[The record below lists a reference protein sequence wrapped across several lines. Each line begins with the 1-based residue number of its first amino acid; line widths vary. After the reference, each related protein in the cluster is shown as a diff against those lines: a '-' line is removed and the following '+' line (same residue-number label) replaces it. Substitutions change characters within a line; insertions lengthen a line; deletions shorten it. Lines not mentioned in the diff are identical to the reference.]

1 MTLSQIVR
9 LWLSVVNFR
18 ESASVKH
25 TFLEKLSDNDLLLIR
40 VPVEEPVYPWM
51 FNNCLKASGRKLN
64 VLCAWRQSKIPR
76 LCHVYTHSVWYA
88 STNTLTTQEDS
99 FRQQSNVQF
108 VRLAFKSLKKT
119 HLAAY
124 PRLFISTDWWISSL

>member
-1 MTLSQIVR
+1 MRDMTLSQIVR

-51 FNNCLKASGRKLN
+51 FNNCLKASGKKLN
-64 VLCAWRQSKIPR
+64 VLCA
-76 LCHVYTHSVWYA
+76 
-88 STNTLTTQEDS
+88 
-99 FRQQSNVQF
+99 
-108 VRLAFKSLKKT
+108 
-119 HLAAY
+119 
-124 PRLFISTDWWISSL
+124 